1 MKKRFL
7 EAKPIFSKAMFS
19 FLSIMLCSTGL
30 VSCGDDDGD
39 DTGGGGSG
47 GEANSVVIPSLNT
60 NDGQKVR
67 VAQAGE
73 YSYFYNSDG
82 SLASYNDGDITF
94 TATYNPFVLTSS
106 ATDGDFSE
114 NNTYSNI
121 KLNSQGYVTGMS
133 VAQIYKGSDY
143 EDNITGS
150 VSFTYNGNGNLT
162 KFVAKGKG
170 YEIEDGH
177 KYNVSSTS
185 TMNYTW
191 SNGNLVQ
198 IDYSIEGGDNES
210 GTIKYTYAAD
220 AKQNV
225 TLQYVPAFVSD
236 DISGMP
242 DFQYI
247 GLLGKGPSQLPTS
260 YTHSYTDDEGHY
272 HSSSKTCTYVLNSDG
287 TVKSFTGMDRGNM
300 SYISVGSSSSNLKQ

>member
-7 EAKPIFSKAMFS
+7 EAKPIFGKAMFA
-19 FLSIMLCSTGL
+19 FLSVMLCSTGL

-47 GEANSVVIPSLNT
+47 GETNSVVIPSLNT
-60 NDGQKVR
+60 SDGQKVR

-82 SLASYNDGDITF
+82 SLASYNNGDISF

-114 NNTYSNI
+114 KNTYSNI

-133 VAQIYKGSDY
+133 AALIYKGSDF

-170 YEIEDGH
+170 YEVEDGH

-185 TMNYTW
+185 TMTYTW
-191 SNGNLVQ
+191 SNGNLVK
-198 IDYSIEGGDNES
+198 IEYSMQGGDEES
-210 GTIKYTYAAD
+210 GTIEYTYASD

-236 DISGMP
+236 DINGMP

-247 GLLGKGPSQLPTS
+247 GLLGKGPVQLPTS
-260 YTHSYTDDEGHY
+260 YKHSYTDYEGHY
-272 HSSSKTCTYVLNSDG
+272 HSTSKTCTYVLNSDG
-287 TVKSFTGMDRGNM
+287 TVKSYTGMERGSM
-300 SYISVGSSSSNLKQ
+300 TYISVGSESSDSGK